1 MKPTVGRVVLYHP
14 KPGVIH
20 AALIAYVHSDTMV
33 NLAAFDNNGNPYG
46 QTSVELVAPDAP
58 STPEFG
64 SYCQWM
70 PFQVQ
75 QAKKQEHQ
83 AIESVT
89 DAALEASILSKGL
102 TAARITPDH
111 IAACMARVTYVV
123 DDRVNGSTTTLAHA
137 FLDGSFYLGTGMSAC
152 VSVDNYDADIG
163 RSFALKNATKKA
175 EDKLWELE
183 GYALRAKL
191 LSA

>member
-20 AALIAYVHSDTMV
+20 AALIAFVHSDTMV

-46 QTSVELVAPDAP
+46 QTSVQLLAPDAP
-58 STPEFG
+58 SKPEFG

-83 AIESVT
+83 ALESVT
-89 DAALEASILSKGL
+89 DAAVEAAILSKGL

-111 IAACMARVTYVV
+111 IAACMARVTFVV
-123 DDRVNGSTTTLAHA
+123 DERVNGSTVTLAHA
-137 FLDGSFYLGTGMSAC
+137 FLDGSFYLDTGMSNCISAE
-152 VSVDNYDADIG
+152 NYNSDVG
-163 RSFALKNATKKA
+163 SNQALNDVTKKA
-175 EDKLWELE
+175 ENKLWELE